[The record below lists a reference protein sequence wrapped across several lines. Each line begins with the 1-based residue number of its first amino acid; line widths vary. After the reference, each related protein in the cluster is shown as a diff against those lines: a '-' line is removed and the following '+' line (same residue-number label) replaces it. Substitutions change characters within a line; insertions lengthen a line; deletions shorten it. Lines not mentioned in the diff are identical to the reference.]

1 MALPPTS
8 DFPPAPESSTDA
20 EKSESLAHRRL
31 VFTAIMATTFMVAIE
46 INIVATAMPSIVP
59 QLGGFNLYSWVF
71 AGFLLPQAVTVP
83 IYGKFADL
91 YGRRRILFIGIVV
104 FLVASFLCGLATSM
118 PELIVY
124 RGLQGVGAG
133 AVLPVAH
140 TVVGDIFTP
149 EERARMQ
156 GYIATVW
163 ATSAIVGPALGA
175 VIVAHLDWRWVFW
188 INLPLGFIA
197 LAMLRAYYRESIVRR
212 SHQIDFIGAGLLM
225 VGSGALMLALVQAA
239 SYPTEM
245 LAGLFLITLSCAAL
259 LWRVEQRALEPMLPP
274 SLWRTPVVRTATL
287 GTIVIGAL
295 AMGII
300 TYLPVHVQGV
310 LGQSADVVALALAMM
325 AIAWSFC
332 AGFGGRLSIRTSY
345 RLVIGIGSVILIG
358 GTAFLTVLPPTS
370 VSVEI
375 IIIGSM
381 IVGMGLGFTSST
393 YVVAVQTNVGWQ
405 IRGAATS
412 AIHFARMLGS
422 ALGAAL
428 FGMIVN
434 LSLQQRGVA
443 SSEIA
448 SLMDPVRREQLVETA
463 RVPLTAA
470 LGNSLTEVYLITGL
484 MAALALLVG
493 FYMPRGLNP
502 GTSLGSQNPLETT
515 RTRPPTG

>member
-8 DFPPAPESSTDA
+8 DFSPAPASSTDA
-20 EKSESLAHRRL
+20 AKSEPLAHRRL

-104 FLVASFLCGLATSM
+104 FLVASLLCGLATSM

-140 TVVGDIFTP
+140 TVIGDIFTP

-197 LAMLRAYYRESIVRR
+197 LAMLRAYYLESIVRR

-225 VGSGALMLALVQAA
+225 VGSGAMMLALVQAA
-239 SYPTEM
+239 SYPIEM
-245 LAGLFLITLSCAAL
+245 LAGLFLI
-259 LWRVEQRALEPMLPP
+259 P
-274 SLWRTPVVRTATL
+274 
-287 GTIVIGAL
+287 
-295 AMGII
+295 
-300 TYLPVHVQGV
+300 
-310 LGQSADVVALALAMM
+310 
-325 AIAWSFC
+325 
-332 AGFGGRLSIRTSY
+332 
-345 RLVIGIGSVILIG
+345 LI
-358 GTAFLTVLPPTS
+358 
-370 VSVEI
+370 
-375 IIIGSM
+375 
-381 IVGMGLGFTSST
+381 
-393 YVVAVQTNVGWQ
+393 
-405 IRGAATS
+405 
-412 AIHFARMLGS
+412 
-422 ALGAAL
+422 
-428 FGMIVN
+428 
-434 LSLQQRGVA
+434 
-443 SSEIA
+443 
-448 SLMDPVRREQLVETA
+448 
-463 RVPLTAA
+463 
-470 LGNSLTEVYLITGL
+470 
-484 MAALALLVG
+484 
-493 FYMPRGLNP
+493 
-502 GTSLGSQNPLETT
+502 
-515 RTRPPTG
+515 